1 MTNDPEA
8 DGRVDP
14 RDLLLR
20 TDWNTVEHCCPD
32 VAPETP
38 VILLELLDEDPRVQ
52 GLALRTLTETL
63 TRGDVFHTATAPA
76 ARYVAAVLGDPRTL
90 AEVVDRAP
98 QEEVDLGPQT
108 PFELRVGLL
117 AWLGDS
123 TVEALRQ
130 RSRPYGDA
138 EDLEA
143 FLDLAPELY
152 EAVRPLLDGGSPAA
166 REAAL
171 GAVLP
176 LLRLNAL
183 ADRRAG
189 LRDTVLRAAF
199 GDGPL
204 RLRAVDTLH
213 SWGEDVSAFL

>member
-1 MTNDPEA
+1 MPPSRRSGEA
-8 DGRVDP
+8 AGSGP
-14 RDLLLR
+14 G
-20 TDWNTVEHCCPD
+20 
-32 VAPETP
+32 A
-38 VILLELLDEDPRVQ
+38 DPRVQ

-152 EAVRPLLDGGSPAA
+152 EAVRPHLDGGSPAA

-189 LRDTVLRAAF
+189 LRDTLLRAAF

>member
-1 MTNDPEA
+1 M
-8 DGRVDP
+8 
-14 RDLLLR
+14 
-20 TDWNTVEHCCPD
+20 
-32 VAPETP
+32 
-38 VILLELLDEDPRVQ
+38 ILLELLDEDPRVQ

-76 ARYVAAVLGDPRTL
+76 ASYVAAVLGDPRTL

-98 QEEVDLGPQT
+98 QEEVDLGQQT

-117 AWLGDS
+117 ARLGDS

-143 FLDLAPELY
+143 FL
-152 EAVRPLLDGGSPAA
+152 
-166 REAAL
+166 
-171 GAVLP
+171 
-176 LLRLNAL
+176 NAL

-189 LRDTVLRAAF
+189 LRDTDLRAAF